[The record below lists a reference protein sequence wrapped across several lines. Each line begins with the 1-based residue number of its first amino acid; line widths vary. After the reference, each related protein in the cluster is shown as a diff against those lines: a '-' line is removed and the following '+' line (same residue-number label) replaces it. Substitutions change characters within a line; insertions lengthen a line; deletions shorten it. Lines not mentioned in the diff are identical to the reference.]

1 MNNLNSKYIKIDKK
15 SDQGIFICFCFSY
28 TLNWIFYIG
37 YKATNGVKLLHTN
50 ASSGVQMI
58 IFFCDNH

>member
-15 SDQGIFICFCFSY
+15 SDQGIFIFFFFSY
-28 TLNWIFYIG
+28 TLNWILYIG